1 MRRFRQSKIINSP
14 VLRKY
19 YRKVSV
25 SNVIVEET
33 VSIADVVRTPMLR
46 CMALEYLMG
55 DDTRIFA
62 KLEFLQHTG
71 TFKARGALAVL
82 RKLNDNQ
89 LAAGVTAVSAGNHA
103 IATAFAAKAIGTSA
117 KIVMI
122 STANPARIEACRAYG
137 AELLM
142 VDDIHAAF
150 DIAERIQEEEG
161 RFLVHPFEGPEI
173 ATATGS
179 LGLEICDQ
187 IEFFDAIIV
196 PIGGGGLI
204 GGIARA
210 IKQQRPDCDVYGVE
224 PEGADSMHRSFAAG
238 EPKSIDKVRTIADSL
253 GAPFAMPYSF
263 ALCRQYIDKLVLVDD
278 MQLRRAMGLLMQSM
292 KLAVEAACA
301 ASTAALFGPLR
312 QELRGKTVVLLFC
325 GSNIDW
331 ATFSN
336 QAIFEDLNA
345 A

>member
-1 MRRFRQSKIINSP
+1 
-14 VLRKY
+14 
-19 YRKVSV
+19 
-25 SNVIVEET
+25 
-33 VSIADVVRTPMLR
+33 
-46 CMALEYLMG
+46 MALEDLL
-55 DDTRIFA
+55 DSDTRVFA

-71 TFKARGALAVL
+71 TFKARGALAIL
-82 RKLNDNQ
+82 RGLDDQQ

-103 IATAFAAKAIGTSA
+103 IATAFAAKAVGTSA

-122 STANPARIEACRAYG
+122 STANPARIEACQTYG
-137 AELLM
+137 AELVM

-150 DIAERIQEEEG
+150 DIADRIREEEG
-161 RFLVHPFEGPEI
+161 RFMVHPFEGPEI
-173 ATATGS
+173 ANGTGT

-187 IEFFDAIIV
+187 IAHFDAIVV

-204 GGIARA
+204 GGISRA
-210 IKQQRPDCDVYGVE
+210 IKQQRPGCQVIGVE
-224 PEGADSMHRSFAAG
+224 PEGADSMHRSFAAN

-263 ALCRQYIDKLVLVDD
+263 ALCKQYIDKLVLVDD
-278 MQLRRAMGLLMQSM
+278 MQLRRAMGLLVQTM
-292 KLAVEAACA
+292 KLSVEAACA

-312 QELRGKTVVLLFC
+312 EELRGKTVVLLFC

-331 ATFSN
+331 ATFSG
-336 QAIFEDLNA
+336 QAIFEDLDA

>member
-1 MRRFRQSKIINSP
+1 
-14 VLRKY
+14 
-19 YRKVSV
+19 
-25 SNVIVEET
+25 
-33 VSIADVVRTPMLR
+33 
-46 CMALEYLMG
+46 MALEDLL
-55 DDTRIFA
+55 DSDTRVFA

-71 TFKARGALAVL
+71 TFKARGALAIL
-82 RKLNDNQ
+82 RGLDDQQ

-103 IATAFAAKAIGTSA
+103 IATAFAAKAVGTSA

-137 AELLM
+137 AELVM

-150 DIAERIQEEEG
+150 DIADRIREEEG
-161 RFLVHPFEGPEI
+161 RFMVHPFEGPEI
-173 ATATGS
+173 ANGTGT

-187 IEFFDAIIV
+187 IAHFDTIVV

-204 GGIARA
+204 GGISRA
-210 IKQQRPDCDVYGVE
+210 IKQQRPDCQVIGVE
-224 PEGADSMHRSFAAG
+224 PEGADSMHRSFAAN
-238 EPKSIDKVRTIADSL
+238 EPRSIDKVRTIADSL

-263 ALCRQYIDKLVLVDD
+263 ALCKQYIDKLVLVDD
-278 MQLRRAMGLLMQSM
+278 LQLRRAMGLLVQTM

-312 QELRGKTVVLLFC
+312 EELRGRTVVLLFC

-331 ATFSN
+331 ATFSG
-336 QAIFEDLNA
+336 QAIFEDIDA